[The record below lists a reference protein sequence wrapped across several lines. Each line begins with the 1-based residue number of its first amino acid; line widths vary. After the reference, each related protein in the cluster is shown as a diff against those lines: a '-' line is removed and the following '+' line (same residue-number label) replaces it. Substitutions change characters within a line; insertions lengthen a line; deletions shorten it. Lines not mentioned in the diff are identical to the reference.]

1 LIDQVTTRNDIPSWS
16 QLLQCPK
23 KCLFAPPRGGKRWK
37 LSSLVNNQISEES
50 SNSGNFP
57 SNLDCRG
64 KVGARTQIDLLAA
77 RVSSKLEESDYKG
90 AVRLVCSEDVFAT
103 HDSHTLEALRAKHPP
118 PHPNLQTS
126 DADYSAPLSFHLD
139 TGVVMK
145 AISSFPKGSGGG
157 PDGLLPQHLKD
168 LTGPTAGDGGVSL
181 LSSLV
186 GLLTLILEGRT
197 PQAIR
202 PIIFGA
208 NLIASTKKDGRI

>member
-1 LIDQVTTRNDIPSWS
+1 
-16 QLLQCPK
+16 
-23 KCLFAPPRGGKRWK
+23 
-37 LSSLVNNQISEES
+37 
-50 SNSGNFP
+50 
-57 SNLDCRG
+57 
-64 KVGARTQIDLLAA
+64 
-77 RVSSKLEESDYKG
+77 
-90 AVRLVCSEDVFAT
+90 
-103 HDSHTLEALRAKHPP
+103 
-118 PHPNLQTS
+118 
-126 DADYSAPLSFHLD
+126 
-139 TGVVMK
+139 MK